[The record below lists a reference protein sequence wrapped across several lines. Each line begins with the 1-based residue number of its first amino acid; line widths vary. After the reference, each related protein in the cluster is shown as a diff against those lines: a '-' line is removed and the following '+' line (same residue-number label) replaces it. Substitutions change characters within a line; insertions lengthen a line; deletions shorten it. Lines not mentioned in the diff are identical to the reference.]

1 MYKALLENKGETLQN
16 LSILKTSII
25 SVIGILISTQLL
37 FADDASGNGNNGTI
51 EGNVEDYNGELTSD
65 RSGSITIRAYSNKK
79 TGNHQGGSHYK
90 VNNSNQGDCSIP
102 SPSNTDFEDQ
112 AHAVACHYLFG
123 HFNGG
128 WTNTYSQDAADPWL
142 GSYAR
147 GSDGELR
154 PFLASTVGSIGGGLH
169 GGGMFIPETMVP
181 ELLEVLNDAG
191 DAIIEDTNNYVTYT
205 FSFSTDINL

>member
-1 MYKALLENKGETLQN
+1 MIA
-16 LSILKTSII
+16 II
-25 SVIGILISTQLL
+25 GRIRKS
-37 FADDASGNGNNGTI
+37 
-51 EGNVEDYNGELTSD
+51 ELRT
-65 RSGSITIRAYSNKK
+65 
-79 TGNHQGGSHYK
+79 
-90 VNNSNQGDCSIP
+90 NSNQGDCSIP

-128 WTNTYSQDAADPWL
+128 WTSTYSQDAADPWL

-154 PFLASTVGSIGGGLH
+154 PFLASTVGGIGGGLH

-181 ELLEVLNDAG
+181 ELLEELNDGG

-205 FSFSTDINL
+205 FSYSTDDDGLTNIFDEEYLDDCHDGDVTLNYEISDNDGEEVNY